1 MNAPMITQMK
11 LQLKFFP
18 GAGSLLGFWLCFLVS
33 RTGERR
39 GPMEKPGNETMK
51 PTAKRVPSCH
61 RPIFRGCPL
70 DPHAVRVHILTK

>member
-18 GAGSLLGFWLCFLVS
+18 GAGSLLGFLLCFLVP
-33 RTGERR
+33 RYLEGR

-51 PTAKRVPSCH
+51 PTAKRVPTMGT
-61 RPIFRGCPL
+61 PAI
-70 DPHAVRVHILTK
+70 